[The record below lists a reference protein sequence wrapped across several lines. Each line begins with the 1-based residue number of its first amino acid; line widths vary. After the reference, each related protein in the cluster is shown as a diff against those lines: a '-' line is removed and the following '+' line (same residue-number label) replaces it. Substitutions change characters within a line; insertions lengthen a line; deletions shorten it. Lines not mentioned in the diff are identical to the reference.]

1 MDKLT
6 RIKTLIACAIVALGF
21 SSCSEDQTSLSIDN
35 IQGKA
40 IIKGS
45 FVYDDNKTSSS
56 STAVNTEKPVMNT
69 TVYVMINNSS
79 FNNNSSSYGGY
90 TTLETTTDAQ
100 GKYEIEIPA
109 VENGVTV
116 TIKAKSF
123 EAPYYKIN
131 SNSGSGT
138 AQNSVIAK
146 DAVYS
151 SPEIILSDIKPNDI
165 IAAGKATYNHK
176 ELEKPSSTINAE

>member
-40 IIKGS
+40 II
-45 FVYDDNKTSSS
+45 
-56 STAVNTEKPVMNT
+56 KPVMNT

-138 AQNSVIAK
+138 TQNSVIAK

-165 IAAGKATYNHK
+165 IAAGKATYNHE
-176 ELEKPSSTINAE
+176 ELDKTVFNY

>member
-79 FNNNSSSYGGY
+79 FN
-90 TTLETTTDAQ
+90 TTVPVTED
-100 GKYEIEIPA
+100 IPLLKQQRMPKVNTKSKFPPLKMELRLLLRPNHLRRRIIKSTLTA
-109 VENGVTV
+109 VAALPK
-116 TIKAKSF
+116 ILLSPKM
-123 EAPYYKIN
+123 PYIVHRK
-131 SNSGSGT
+131 
-138 AQNSVIAK
+138 
-146 DAVYS
+146 
-151 SPEIILSDIKPNDI
+151 
-165 IAAGKATYNHK
+165 
-176 ELEKPSSTINAE
+176 

>member
-90 TTLETTTDAQ
+90 TTLEQQRMPKVNMKSKFPPLKMELRLLLRPNHLRRRIIKSTL
-100 GKYEIEIPA
+100 IA
-109 VENGVTV
+109 VAALPK
-116 TIKAKSF
+116 ILLSPKM
-123 EAPYYKIN
+123 PY
-131 SNSGSGT
+131 
-138 AQNSVIAK
+138 IAHRK
-146 DAVYS
+146 
-151 SPEIILSDIKPNDI
+151 
-165 IAAGKATYNHK
+165 
-176 ELEKPSSTINAE
+176 

>member
-131 SNSGSGT
+131 SKSGSGT
-138 AQNSVIAK
+138 TQNSVIAK

-165 IAAGKATYNHK
+165 IAAGKATYNHE
-176 ELEKPSSTINAE
+176 ELDKTVFNY

>member
-1 MDKLT
+1 
-6 RIKTLIACAIVALGF
+6 
-21 SSCSEDQTSLSIDN
+21 
-35 IQGKA
+35 
-40 IIKGS
+40 
-45 FVYDDNKTSSS
+45 
-56 STAVNTEKPVMNT
+56 
-69 TVYVMINNSS
+69 MINNSS

-138 AQNSVIAK
+138 TQNSVIAK

-151 SPEIILSDIKPNDI
+151 SPEIILNDIKPNDI
-165 IAAGKATYNHK
+165 IAAGKATYNHE
-176 ELEKPSSTINAE
+176 ELDKTVFNY

>member
-90 TTLETTTDAQ
+90 TTLETN
-100 GKYEIEIPA
+100 
-109 VENGVTV
+109 NGC
-116 TIKAKSF
+116 
-123 EAPYYKIN
+123 PR
-131 SNSGSGT
+131 
-138 AQNSVIAK
+138 
-146 DAVYS
+146 
-151 SPEIILSDIKPNDI
+151 
-165 IAAGKATYNHK
+165 
-176 ELEKPSSTINAE
+176 

>member
-1 MDKLT
+1 MKERNTFFVNIECNL
-6 RIKTLIACAIVALGF
+6 RIDI
-21 SSCSEDQTSLSIDN
+21 
-35 IQGKA
+35 
-40 IIKGS
+40 
-45 FVYDDNKTSSS
+45 
-56 STAVNTEKPVMNT
+56 
-69 TVYVMINNSS
+69 
-79 FNNNSSSYGGY
+79 
-90 TTLETTTDAQ
+90 
-100 GKYEIEIPA
+100 
-109 VENGVTV
+109 V

-131 SNSGSGT
+131 SNSGNGT
-138 AQNSVIAK
+138 TQNSVIAK

>member
-79 FNNNSSSYGGY
+79 FNNNSSNYGGY
-90 TTLETTTDAQ
+90 T
-100 GKYEIEIPA
+100 
-109 VENGVTV
+109 
-116 TIKAKSF
+116 IKANSF

-138 AQNSVIAK
+138 TQNSVIAK

-151 SPEIILSDIKPNDI
+151 SPEIILNDIKPNDI
-165 IAAGKATYNHK
+165 IAAGKATYNHE
-176 ELEKPSSTINAE
+176 ELDKTVFNY